1 MKRQTDATVNNTNRT
16 GKQGTALNMPVPARQ
31 IKLLT
36 RSGMMRL
43 LRSEG
48 FRVQVYEGHDNYLS
62 VEGISLKQLKEL
74 CRRYAMKG
82 WYNSTSGMGII
93 GRWGHNRACPDTVAG
108 LTTIKRGLRQSYRV
122 DAKISKKTGVT
133 LIVRDISERRFR
145 RCLVEYGIRD
155 FMYNYR
161 CREGYIL
168 MGTGTYR
175 A

>member
-1 MKRQTDATVNNTNRT
+1 MDATVNNTNRT
-16 GKQGTALNMPVPARQ
+16 GENGTALDMPAQQ

-36 RSGMMRL
+36 RSGMTRL

-62 VEGISLKQLKEL
+62 VEGISPEQLKEL
-74 CRRYAMKG
+74 CCRYAMKG

-93 GRWGHNRACPDTVAG
+93 GRWGHNSDCPDTAMG

-122 DAKISKKTGVT
+122 DARISKKTGVT
-133 LIVRDISERRFR
+133 LVVRDISERRFR

-155 FMYNYR
+155 FMYNYSN
-161 CREGYIL
+161 REGYIL
-168 MGTGTYR
+168 MGTGSYM